1 MKRMLCALAALALM
15 ILTLGTAAAGAGD
28 RTILM
33 LGGADFFASGS
44 LQNLIPAG
52 GKYYLFISSVSDQLM
67 VYDPDT
73 GNAETWDLQD
83 LEDRMLGFTPEAI
96 QRYLS
101 LVLLQRCRKTLP
113 AGSDGTTG
121 SMPWWSAPGRRKT
134 AARWKAPS
142 SGG

>member
-73 GNAETWDLQD
+73 GSAETWDLQD

-96 QRYLS
+96 SARAEADAPEKDEDS
-101 LVLLQRCRKTLP
+101 IVSIFMKNFETILP
-113 AGSDGTTG
+113 GDDEFGD
-121 SMPWWSAPGRRKT
+121 
-134 AARWKAPS
+134 
-142 SGG
+142 